1 MVVWREPRV
10 GRQEDPRLPLPAS
23 CVDRHSRLGCFWS
36 QETLLFCACGR
47 VCSVT
52 SESVIAWTVAR
63 QAPLPMEF
71 SGQEYWSRSPFLPPG
86 DLLYPRTKGL
96 LRLLHHQAGSSPL
109 APPGKP
115 PVMFTSGDFQFPS
128 FQLHSFIRRK
138 SCPFSINYLFIQFII
153 SYISSD

>member
-10 GRQEDPRLPLPAS
+10 GRQEDPRLPVPAS
-23 CVDRHSRLGCFWS
+23 CVDRHSHLGCFWS

-71 SGQEYWSRSPFLPPG
+71 SGQEYWSQLAFPPPG
-86 DLLYPRTKGL
+86 DLPYPRTKGL
-96 LRLLHHQAGSSPL
+96 LCLLHHQAGSSPL

-115 PVMFTSGDFQFPS
+115 PVMFTSGDFKFPS
-128 FQLHSFIRRK
+128 FRLHSFIRRK
-138 SCPFSINYLFIQFII
+138 NCPFSTNYLFIQFII
-153 SYISSD
+153 IYIS